1 MVRLKRNYI
10 IAAVQMKS
18 VMKDKSHNLDKAMDL
33 VEKAAEDGAQL
44 ICLPELFYQG
54 YHLSQE
60 EFVATAE
67 YPEGTMFQQLS
78 KLAKD
83 KKIHLIAPYAE
94 KTQMPGI
101 LYNSAMLINH
111 QGELQGNM
119 RKVYLW
125 GEEYSKFRAGN
136 KFPVYETPLGKIGIM
151 ICYDIEFPEP
161 PRIQALK
168 GAELI
173 LAPSVWS
180 LTGEPRW
187 DIDLPAAALYNGLFT
202 MGVNTIH
209 QGACG
214 KSKIV
219 GPKGIVQAEAP
230 RDQEVTLM
238 AEIHLDQIHQARADI
253 PYLKDFREDTFSMEA
268 VSTY

>member
-1 MVRLKRNYI
+1 
-10 IAAVQMKS
+10 MKS
-18 VMKDKSHNLDKAMDL
+18 VMKDKKHNLEKAIHL
-33 VEKAAEDGAQL
+33 TEKAAEDGAEL

-60 EFVATAE
+60 EFIETAE
-67 YPEGTMFQQLS
+67 PPEGTMYQQLS
-78 KLAKD
+78 KVAKE
-83 KKIHLIAPYAE
+83 KGIHLIAPYAE
-94 KTQMPGI
+94 KTEMPGI
-101 LYNSAMLINH
+101 VYNSAMLINH
-111 QGELQGNM
+111 AGELQGNM

-125 GEEYSKFRAGN
+125 GDEYSKFRGGN
-136 KFPVYETPLGKIGIM
+136 KFPVYETPLGKIGMM

-173 LAPSVWS
+173 VAPSVWS

-202 MGVNTIH
+202 MGVNTIDN
-209 QGACG
+209 GACG
-214 KSKIV
+214 KSKVV
-219 GPKGIVQAEAP
+219 GPKGIVRAEAP
-230 RDQEVTLM
+230 KDQEVTLIT
-238 AEIHLDQIHQARADI
+238 EIDLDDMKQARIDI

-268 VSTY
+268 VYKY

>member
-1 MVRLKRNYI
+1 
-10 IAAVQMKS
+10 MKS
-18 VMKDKSHNLDKAMDL
+18 VMKDTKHNLNKAIDL
-33 VEKAAEDGAQL
+33 TEKAAKEGAEL

-54 YHLSQE
+54 YHLSQQ
-60 EFVATAE
+60 EFFQAAE
-67 YPEGTMFQQLS
+67 RPDGVMYQE
-78 KLAKD
+78 LAKVA
-83 KKIHLIAPYAE
+83 KEKQLHIVAPYAE
-94 KTQMPGI
+94 KTDMPGVI
-101 LYNSAMLINH
+101 YNSAILINDKG
-111 QGELQGNM
+111 QLQGNM

-125 GEEYSKFRAGN
+125 GEESTKFRAGD
-136 KFPVYETPLGKIGIM
+136 KYPVYETALGNIGIM

-202 MGVNTIH
+202 VGVNTIDN
-209 QGACG
+209 GACG

-219 GPKGIVQAEAP
+219 GPKGIVIDEAP
-230 RDQEVTLM
+230 KDKEMTLIT
-238 AEIHLDQIHQARADI
+238 EINLDDIYQARKDI

-268 VSTY
+268 IHRY

>member
-1 MVRLKRNYI
+1 MKSQYQ
-10 IAAVQMKS
+10 IAAIQMKS
-18 VMKDKSHNLDKAMDL
+18 VMKETKHNLDKAIDL
-33 VEKAAEDGAQL
+33 IEKAARDGAEL

-54 YHLSQE
+54 YHLTQQE
-60 EFVATAE
+60 FFQTAE
-67 YPEGTMFQQLS
+67 YPDGVMYQE
-78 KLAKD
+78 LAKVA
-83 KKIHLIAPYAE
+83 KEKQLHIVAPYAE
-94 KTQMPGI
+94 KTHMPGVI
-101 LYNSAMLINH
+101 YNSAILVND
-111 QGELQGNM
+111 QGQLQGNM

-125 GEEYSKFRAGN
+125 GEESTKFRAGDHY
-136 KFPVYETPLGKIGIM
+136 PVYETPLGKIGIM

-202 MGVNTIH
+202 MGVNTIDN
-209 QGACG
+209 GACG
-214 KSKIV
+214 KSKV
-219 GPKGIVQAEAP
+219 VNPKGIVVNEAP
-230 RDQEVTLM
+230 KDKETILITDINRKD
-238 AEIHLDQIHQARADI
+238 IYQARADI

-268 VSTY
+268 IHRY